1 MSINRNR
8 RHHLNLKTICRFI
21 AFLVG
26 LFPVF
31 SFAGSNEISDLKNEL
46 KNAKNERDKLAVL
59 SNLAVAYCEYNMD
72 SAIFFADSLKRTI
85 KKNDPDILAK
95 LYSVYGYVYERM
107 GNYDLALKNQKKSLA
122 YSLRSNDNRLIANS
136 YNGVGVMYDFLG
148 EYDKALENY
157 FKSYKIHVKENN
169 QVGMQQSLSNIGLV
183 YHLKGDFTN
192 ALKYLYKSRDIAEG
206 MKDKPGYTSALV
218 NIGLVFQ
225 QQKDYKKALE
235 MYEGALEIYLEKEFD
250 FDIAL
255 AYNNIG
261 SVYYDMK
268 NLTKSLLYHKKSLA
282 LKEKINDHQGK
293 VMSMQNLG
301 LLYNDLNKYD
311 SALIYLKRGEEILDS
326 LPDPANEIELCNT
339 MGAVYF
345 NLKDYVNAEKYL
357 TRAMNIYNSGITYY
371 KIYQTYKNLALLYAF
386 QNKYKE
392 AYFYNNKYWTLQ
404 DSIQNNENA
413 QMIQKKELETTYE
426 IKKREDKLKQDLEK
440 EAMKKQRRLWNYF
453 YLFIFSSLM
462 VVIAVMYRNYR
473 QKKKANNLLSERN
486 TIITSQNVEIR
497 KQSELIEEKNRDITD
512 SIQYAKRLQ
521 DAMLPSENE
530 MNKTLENYFV
540 LYKPKDIVSGDFY
553 WMHDLSSKGMR
564 KYLFAVVDCTGH
576 GVPGGFVSIVGNNAL
591 NRAVNEFRL
600 SAPNLILDKVSQL
613 VEASFES
620 ENTQIRDGMDVSM
633 IAVTFLS
640 DHILLEYAGANNP
653 LWILKSNQLTEIK
666 ADKQP
671 IGKYE
676 NRKPFTLHR
685 MELKYGD
692 SIYLFSDGY
701 ADQFGGENGK
711 KFKYSQ
717 LKEKLLSLSSLKMK
731 KQADELHSII
741 INWKGELEQIDDI
754 CIAGIKL

>member
-1 MSINRNR
+1 MIHTTKYFLKIKTSIRYSVF
-8 RHHLNLKTICRFI
+8 LFWFI
-21 AFLVG
+21 PLV
-26 LFPVF
+26 
-31 SFAGSNEISDLKNEL
+31 SFAGNNEISDLKAEL
-46 KNAKNERDKLAVL
+46 KNAKNEREKLAVL
-59 SNLAVAYCEYNMD
+59 SNLAVSYCEYNMD
-72 SAIFFADSLKRTI
+72 SAIYFADSLKRMI
-85 KKNDPDILAK
+85 KNKDPEILAK

-107 GNYDLALKNQKKSLA
+107 GNYDLALQNQKKSLS
-122 YSLRSNDNRLIANS
+122 YSLKAKNNGLIANS

-157 FKSYKIHVKENN
+157 FKSYKIHKKENN

-192 ALKYLYKSRDIAEG
+192 ALKYLYQSRDIAEG
-206 MKDKPGYTSALV
+206 MKDKPGYTSALI

-225 QQKDYKKALE
+225 QQKDYEKALE
-235 MYEGALEIYLEKEFD
+235 MYEEALEIYLEKEFE

-268 NLTKSLLYHKKSLA
+268 DLKKSLFYHKKSLA
-282 LKEKINDHQGK
+282 LKENINDHQGK
-293 VMSMQNLG
+293 VMSLQNLG
-301 LLYNDLNKYD
+301 LLFNDLNKYD
-311 SALIYLKRGEEILDS
+311 SALIYLKRGISIIDS

-339 MGAVYF
+339 IGSVYM
-345 NLKDYVNAEKYL
+345 NLKDYENAEKYL

-371 KIYQTYKNLALLYAF
+371 KIYQTYKNLALLYSMQSKF
-386 QNKYKE
+386 KE
-392 AYFYNNKYWTLQ
+392 AYFYSNKYWTLQ

-426 IKKREDKLKQDLEK
+426 IKKREDKLKQDLET
-440 EAMKKQRRLWNYF
+440 EALKKQRRLWNYF

-462 VVIAVMYRNYR
+462 IVIAVMYRNYR
-473 QKKKANNLLSERN
+473 HKKKANHLLSERN
-486 TIITSQNVEIR
+486 TIITSQNSEIR

-530 MNKTLENYFV
+530 MSKTLKNYFV
-540 LYKPKDIVSGDFY
+540 LYQPKDIVSGDFY

-620 ENTQIRDGMDVSM
+620 ENTQIRDGMDISM
-633 IAVTFLS
+633 VAVTFLS
-640 DHILLEYAGANNP
+640 DHVLLEYAGANNP
-653 LWILKSNQLTEIK
+653 LWILQNNKLTEIK

-671 IGKYE
+671 VGKYE
-676 NRKPFTLHR
+676 NRKPFTLHKS
-685 MELKYGD
+685 ELHYGD
-692 SIYLFSDGY
+692 SVYLFSDGY

-711 KFKYSQ
+711 KFKYAQ
-717 LKEKLLSLSSLKMK
+717 LKEKLITLSSKEMK
-731 KQADELHSII
+731 NQSEELHSII
-741 INWKGELEQIDDI
+741 MKWKGELEQIDDI